1 MDIHF
6 RAVRIHYRRKIKA
19 LKALKMKRVTFKQT
33 NTVYYSD
40 VAVYSSSSEA
50 DYCPAEAAEKV
61 IIVFRWIF
69 KLTLLIMRGAEPV
82 QDGFISINFI
92 LQVKAG
98 NNLCNTDTD
107 KWRRH
112 LIRLQRER
120 TGFDGLS
127 EASIRI
133 LPCKLTL

>member
-82 QDGFISINFI
+82 QDGFISINFYF
-92 LQVKAG
+92 
-98 NNLCNTDTD
+98 
-107 KWRRH
+107 
-112 LIRLQRER
+112 
-120 TGFDGLS
+120 TGQSG
-127 EASIRI
+127 
-133 LPCKLTL
+133 